1 MVNDAGA
8 ARFWAAWTDSMAEA
22 CEQRVAWMEELAAA
36 APLPVPAR
44 PLLFNLSATMPALET
59 AMQRMVVT
67 CAAVQLTA

>member
-1 MVNDAGA
+1 VVNAGA
-8 ARFWAAWTDSMAEA
+8 ARFWAVWTDDMADA

-44 PLLFNLSATMPALET
+44 PLLFNPSATMPGIET
-59 AMQRMVVT
+59 AMQRMVIT